1 MCWQPQVQNVSD
13 ATLLCVKMLPGFPEA
28 PVLQADRAQP
38 LVECLSRVLR
48 DDDMCAGRSQGVA
61 FVADEC
67 IRSARAW
74 RDGMPAKQNT
84 RNALK
89 GWRSLER
96 FLLCARYCSALLRAR
111 SASCKCS
118 QPSWLQRATLPP
130 RCSLRGCHGR
140 IRAGWSRPSR
150 LEL

>member
-96 FLLCARYCSALLRAR
+96 FLLCALGQGLGCRALLV
-111 SASCKCS
+111 SQVLTPSEPAS
-118 QPSWLQRATLPP
+118 R
-130 RCSLRGCHGR
+130 
-140 IRAGWSRPSR
+140 
-150 LEL
+150 E